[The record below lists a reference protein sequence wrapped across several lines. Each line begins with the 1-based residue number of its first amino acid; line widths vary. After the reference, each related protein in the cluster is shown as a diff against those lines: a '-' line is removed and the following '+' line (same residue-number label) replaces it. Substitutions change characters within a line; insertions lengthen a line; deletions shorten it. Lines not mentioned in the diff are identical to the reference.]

1 MLDSLFLD
9 VISIMHPSIYSLK
22 SNNLWERAKNAYL
35 NYDDTTL
42 MLLKNLKVSKRKDLN
57 IADLKND
64 IFLLQNEI
72 ICMKRR
78 YPYYLENNLLSSEWV
93 ESYNKEINTRI
104 KKLQVEEK
112 QIFEKLV

>member
-1 MLDSLFLD
+1 
-9 VISIMHPSIYSLK
+9 
-22 SNNLWERAKNAYL
+22 
-35 NYDDTTL
+35 
-42 MLLKNLKVSKRKDLN
+42 
-57 IADLKND
+57 
-64 IFLLQNEI
+64 
-72 ICMKRR
+72 MKRR